1 MVKRQCFNDS
11 MFLLLRKC
19 NGIGSEHY
27 ICRKERGKLLD
38 MIIKNG
44 VGYKNG
50 ICKGQFMLVTFFLSG
65 AYLKQIT
72 QIFHGIQGSKL
83 LRKIGFIFC
92 VF

>member
-1 MVKRQCFNDS
+1 

-44 VGYKNG
+44 VDYKDG
-50 ICKGQFMLVTFFLSG
+50 ICKGQFVLVTLFLSG
-65 AYLKQIT
+65 AYHKQIT
-72 QIFHGIQGSKL
+72 QIFRGIEGNKL

-92 VF
+92 VFLR